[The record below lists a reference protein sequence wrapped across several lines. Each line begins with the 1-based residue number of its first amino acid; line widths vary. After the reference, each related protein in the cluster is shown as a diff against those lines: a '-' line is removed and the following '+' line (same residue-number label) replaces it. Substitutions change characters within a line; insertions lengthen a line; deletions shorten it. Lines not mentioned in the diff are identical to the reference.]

1 MSAHTPSK
9 AATVLIHAGL
19 ILLAMITVIPF
30 AWLITSSLK
39 GNADFFTSVFLPA
52 GEGFLGIA
60 WDRVTLAN
68 YTYIFAELGFV
79 RPLIASIFLSSV
91 TALLATVLCAMGGFA
106 LAHYKFGGKKIC
118 LMIVLAVLVVP
129 PPLLLAPTY
138 QLLHQL
144 GLLDSYAGLI
154 LPAMAP
160 AFGVFLF
167 RQASL
172 ASVPTQLLEAA
183 RIDGCTELRIFFQLV
198 LPLVRPMI
206 GAFLLITFL
215 GVWNNFVSPQIVL
228 QSAEKF
234 PLSVAVA
241 QLRDMYYQDYG
252 LLMASTLVSIFPVML
267 LFMLMQREFISGLTA
282 GAVKG

>member
-1 MSAHTPSK
+1 MIGRRTNPVAS
-9 AATVLIHAGL
+9 VLLHAGL
-19 ILLAMITVIPF
+19 GAAALVTIVPF
-30 AWLITSSLK
+30 VWLITSSLK
-39 GNADFFTSVFLPA
+39 SNADFFTSVFFPA
-52 GEGFLGIA
+52 GEGVLGID
-60 WDRVTLAN
+60 WGRVTLAN
-68 YTYIFAELGFV
+68 YKRIFLEENFI
-79 RPLIASIFLSSV
+79 RPLVVSVFLSTV
-91 TALLATVLCAMGGFA
+91 TAMLATVCCAMGGFA
-106 LAHYKFGGKKIC
+106 LAHYRFVGKRVC
-118 LMIVLAVLVVP
+118 LAIVLAVLVIP

-138 QLLHQL
+138 QLLYDL
-144 GLLDSYAGLI
+144 GLLDNYAGLI

-172 ASVPTQLLEAA
+172 ASVPAQLIEAA
-183 RIDGCTELRIFFQLV
+183 RIDGCSEGRIFFQIA
-198 LPLVRPMI
+198 LPLVRPMV

-215 GVWNNFVSPQIVL
+215 AVWNNFVQPQIVL

-241 QLRDMYYQDYG
+241 QLRDKYYQDYG
-252 LLMASTLVSIFPVML
+252 LLMAATLVSILPVML

>member
-1 MSAHTPSK
+1 MIGRRTNPVAS
-9 AATVLIHAGL
+9 VLLHAGL
-19 ILLAMITVIPF
+19 GVAALVTIVPF
-30 AWLITSSLK
+30 VWLITSSLK
-39 GNADFFTSVFLPA
+39 SNADFFTSVFFPA
-52 GEGFLGIA
+52 GEGLFGID
-60 WDRVTLAN
+60 WGRVTLAN
-68 YTYIFAELGFV
+68 YKRIFLEENFI
-79 RPLIASIFLSSV
+79 RPLVVSVFLSTV
-91 TALLATVLCAMGGFA
+91 TAMLATVCCAMGGFA
-106 LAHYKFGGKKIC
+106 LAHYRFVGKRVC
-118 LMIVLAVLVVP
+118 LAIVLAVLVIP

-138 QLLHQL
+138 QLLYDL
-144 GLLDSYAGLI
+144 GLLDNYAGLI

-172 ASVPTQLLEAA
+172 ASVPAQLIEAA
-183 RIDGCTELRIFFQLV
+183 RIDGCSEGRIFFQV
-198 LPLVRPMI
+198 ALPLVRPMV

-215 GVWNNFVSPQIVL
+215 AVWNNFVQPQIVL

-241 QLRDMYYQDYG
+241 QLRDKYYQDYG
-252 LLMASTLVSIFPVML
+252 LLMAATLVSILPVML